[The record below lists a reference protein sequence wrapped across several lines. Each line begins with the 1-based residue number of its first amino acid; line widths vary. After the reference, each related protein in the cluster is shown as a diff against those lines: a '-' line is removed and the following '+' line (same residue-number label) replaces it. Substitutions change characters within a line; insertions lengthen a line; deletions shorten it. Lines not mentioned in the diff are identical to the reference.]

1 MPGSVGSNGA
11 TSATNELA
19 KEVARIRR
27 GGDGTMMNAEIV
39 AAVAEITVTI
49 RSRAMEQNH
58 IPVSCVIEVK

>member
-19 KEVARIRR
+19 KEAARIRR
-27 GGDGTMMNAEIV
+27 GGDGTYLMMNAEIV

-49 RSRAMEQNH
+49 RSRAMEKTTYLSA
-58 IPVSCVIEVK
+58 VLLR